1 MAGFPALGSFPGH
14 GGRIDIAANDPD
26 KDGKTVQDPRLA
38 SLDERLAKVQQAE
51 QVRTATPSG
60 NLGVSGKGTS
70 QGNRVL
76 STLIGFPL
84 GGALV
89 GWLIDRGLG
98 SSPKALLVLL
108 FLGIIAAGREIWRI
122 SKERPE

>member
-1 MAGFPALGSFPGH
+1 M
-14 GGRIDIAANDPD
+14 NDPAE
-26 KDGKTVQDPRLA
+26 DGKTVQDPRLT
-38 SLDERLAKVQQAE
+38 SLDERLAQVQQAE
-51 QVRTATPSG
+51 HVRTATPSG
-60 NLGVSGKGTS
+60 NLGMTGKGTS

-89 GWLIDRGLG
+89 GWLIDRSLG

-108 FLGIIAAGREIWRI
+108 FLGTVAAGREIWRI
-122 SKERPE
+122 SKERAE